1 MTGAKASG
9 AVIKQEMAQ
18 ERDNQR
24 FHQRIF
30 ENADPTSAD
39 VEAVGLRFTP
49 QDRLLLD
56 QPAQLRIL
64 P

>member
-18 ERDNQR
+18 ERGNQR

-30 ENADPTSAD
+30 EKADPISAD
-39 VEAVGLRFTP
+39 VEAVGLRV
-49 QDRLLLD
+49 
-56 QPAQLRIL
+56 
-64 P
+64 